1 MSSLYV
7 NDIVYVS
14 GNYFDTN
21 KGPRWSKEVAKINWK
36 TQSLLGVVKSF
47 EKVNNDN
54 YVNVLWLVDYHISS
68 VLQEDLTLF
77 PKNLRPI
84 IGVIDNFNIDLAEY
98 VNVENKKRK
107 MNKSISVYG
116 MSDRETRLSGSQVLI
131 INNYE
136 SNSQSQNKITK

>member
-47 EKVNNDN
+47 KKVNNDN

-116 MSDRETRLSGSQVLI
+116 MSDRETRLSGCQVLI